1 MTDYEMLSLIFMII
15 SIIVTILVHYIS
27 DIKKIT
33 APFPRY
39 AVI

>member
-27 DIKKIT
+27 DIKK
-33 APFPRY
+33 
-39 AVI
+39 